1 MKQSPSSYNVLC
13 ITVKVYV
20 YMYMYLNR
28 VTLSLSV
35 IAYRSTTKGW
45 SQESC
50 EEPTGQHKEGNCY
63 LEET

>member
-35 IAYRSTTKGW
+35 IAYRSTTKE
-45 SQESC
+45 ESC

>member
-1 MKQSPSSYNVLC
+1 
-13 ITVKVYV
+13 
-20 YMYMYLNR
+20 MYMYLNR

-35 IAYRSTTKGW
+35 IAYRSTTKE
-45 SQESC
+45 ESC